1 MSDPR
6 DILCKLIAEHGRE
19 LCEDAARCEAFLRDY
34 CPHDR
39 GKVHVLVAA
48 VEERVVADLL
58 ICNVVIPV
66 EMQMARLVKR
76 MEDHLAIREDMARWA
91 VESWALA
98 FGIIKLPNHVTSES
112 NFLARIGRAGGKPT
126 PEQVIM
132 LEAVAADFTEWV
144 ARNPGVWRL

>member
-6 DILCKLIAEHGRE
+6 DILCELITQHGRD
-19 LCEDAARCEAFLRDY
+19 LSKDAARCEAFLRDY
-34 CPHDR
+34 CPHER
-39 GKVHVLVAA
+39 GKVNVLVAA
-48 VEERVVADLL
+48 VMERVVADLL
-58 ICNVVIPV
+58 ICNVVIPA

-132 LEAVAADFTEWV
+132 LEALAAEVNELV
-144 ARNPGVWRL
+144 AR